1 MSRTIRDQMLA
12 AGVVVTS
19 FSLFFMLLSF
29 FVTLK
34 VTKLTLLALALL
46 GTVLFYKGLEP
57 AIQRRI
63 KNTLQMHWF
72 EWWSASRLKKAWSR
86 R

>member
-1 MSRTIRDQMLA
+1 MNRVIRDQMLA
-12 AGVVVTS
+12 AGFVITS

-46 GTVLFYKGLEP
+46 GTALFYKGLEP
-57 AIQRRI
+57 AIQGRI
-63 KNTLQMHWF
+63 NNTLRMHWRD
-72 EWWSASRLKKAWSR
+72 WWSASRLRKAWVR